1 MKTKIKFVLIMLIL
15 LCTSCKQKTVDKLEI
30 NINSIKG
37 DININNGYLVIEQG
51 GVYTLRGLIN
61 NGSVVI
67 RTKEDVKLIL
77 DGIKVKSDSNGAV
90 VLEEKANLIIESEKN
105 SNNYLEDSNKRGDG
119 TKNYNATIYSK
130 GKLTLQGEGYLEVRG
145 NYNDG
150 INCKKSVSIKSGN
163 YKVVSKQDGIQ
174 ASNDIIIEN
183 GNFEINTIGYEK
195 IDSSNYAFGGYDK
208 TSDGSKKGLKTDENI
223 YINDG
228 MFVFYTIDDAI
239 YSKKE
244 ISVIVAKMNINTY
257 DDAIHAD
264 NKITIENGEYVIE
277 RCYEGIEAVDIVI
290 ENGSYRI
297 NAMDDGI
304 NANSKYKEEKS
315 LEDIRYSELVIHDGD
330 FIISAYGDGIDS
342 NGNITI
348 NMGNFVIDCTEDV
361 LDYDNEINVFD
372 INLIGFSTEFLLLPN
387 NFNTSTNMVIFNFNK
402 QVGKNSK
409 INIIGSDTNLSYVNR
424 INAFSILIINSGL
437 KNNYDYYIEVND
449 EKVLDFSI
457 NQKLMYFGRER
468 G

>member
-1 MKTKIKFVLIMLIL
+1 M
-15 LCTSCKQKTVDKLEI
+15 
-30 NINSIKG
+30 
-37 DININNGYLVIEQG
+37 
-51 GVYTLRGLIN
+51 
-61 NGSVVI
+61 
-67 RTKEDVKLIL
+67 
-77 DGIKVKSDSNGAV
+77 
-90 VLEEKANLIIESEKN
+90 
-105 SNNYLEDSNKRGDG
+105 
-119 TKNYNATIYSK
+119 
-130 GKLTLQGEGYLEVRG
+130 TLQGEGYLEVRG

-239 YSKKE
+239 YSKRE

-361 LDYDNEINVFD
+361 LDYDNEINIFD
-372 INLIGFSTEFLLLPN
+372 INLIGFSTEFLLMPN
-387 NFNTSTNMVIFNFNK
+387 NFNTSTNTVIFNSNK
-402 QVGKNSK
+402 QVDKDSK
-409 INIIGSDTNLSYVNR
+409 VNVIGNDTNLSYVNG
-424 INAFSILIINSGL
+424 INAFSILIMNSEL
-437 KNNYDYYIEVND
+437 RNNYDYYIEVNN
-449 EKVLDFSI
+449 EKVLDFNI
-457 NQKLMYFGRER
+457 NQELMYFGIER

>member
-1 MKTKIKFVLIMLIL
+1 MKTKIKFVLIILIL

-30 NINSIKG
+30 NVNSIKG

-51 GVYTLRGLIN
+51 GVYILRGLIN
-61 NGSVVI
+61 NGSIVI

-77 DGIKVKSDSNGAV
+77 DGVRIKSDFNGALV
-90 VLEEKANLIIESEKN
+90 SEEKANLIIESEKN

-119 TKNYNATIYSK
+119 TKDYNATIYSK

-150 INCKKSVSIKSGN
+150 INCKKSVSIKGGN
-163 YKVVSKQDGIQ
+163 YKIVSKQDGIQ
-174 ASNDIIIEN
+174 TSDDIIIEN
-183 GNFEINTIGYEK
+183 GNFEISTIGYEE

-208 TSDGSKKGLKTDENI
+208 ASDGSKKGLKADENI

-228 MFVFYTIDDAI
+228 IFVFYTIDDAI
-239 YSKKE
+239 HSKSE
-244 ISVIVAKMNINTY
+244 ISVITAKMNINTY

-264 NKITIENGEYVIE
+264 TKITIKNGEYVIE
-277 RCYEGIEAVDIVI
+277 QCYEGVEAVDVVI

-297 NAMDDGI
+297 NAIDDGI
-304 NANSKYKEEKS
+304 NANSKYKEKKS

-330 FIISAYGDGIDS
+330 FIINAYGDGIDS

-348 NMGNFVIDCTEDV
+348 NRGNFVINCTEDV
-361 LDYDNEINVFD
+361 LDYDNEINIFD
-372 INLIGFSTEFLLLPN
+372 INLIGFSTEFLLMPN
-387 NFNTSTNMVIFNFNK
+387 NFNTSTNTVIFNSNK
-402 QVGKNSK
+402 HVDKDSK
-409 INIIGSDTNLSYVNR
+409 VNVIGNDTNLSYVNG
-424 INAFSILIINSGL
+424 INAFSILIMNSEL
-437 KNNYDYYIEVND
+437 RNNYDYYIEINN
-449 EKVLDFSI
+449 EKVLDFNI
-457 NQKLMYFGRER
+457 NQELMYFGIES